1 MRRRLNQQSFRNRQ
15 STCFKSLNL
24 SHRCKTNLNENS
36 RIVCWKQK
44 LCTSLV
50 VGDSMLYKIN
60 FWVYEAGDEIGY
72 HVNQKGRIIQSADF
86 KSVNWPQQVLGISSD
101 KIPQLSSTTYLR
113 AAIRNRLRQVLPNL
127 FWPKLFC
134 FVQWWLGVAE
144 IRCHLNEGAALCNQL
159 SSTVFWFDLV
169 WFDLIWFEHKVS
181 VGIPFAV
188 VLWSSMTWGGCNES
202 HTSLNYFH
210 SEHLQ
215 TLKQGNIYIL
225 KPCKD
230 AEYAETVIVRL
241 ISSQVDD
248 WSVITERLQAESNLI
263 SSATIC
269 YIIASTSWSR
279 SSVGPLWHRGCV

>member
-1 MRRRLNQQSFRNRQ
+1 MWLKSDVIPIKGPHYAIRRLQITRLANCALAQ
-15 STCFKSLNL
+15 
-24 SHRCKTNLNENS
+24 
-36 RIVCWKQK
+36 
-44 LCTSLV
+44 
-50 VGDSMLYKIN
+50 N
-60 FWVYEAGDEIGY
+60 FLG
-72 HVNQKGRIIQSADF
+72 KGRH
-86 KSVNWPQQVLGISSD
+86 
-101 KIPQLSSTTYLR
+101 QLSSDL
-113 AAIRNRLRQVLPNL
+113 I
-127 FWPKLFC
+127 W
-134 FVQWWLGVAE
+134 
-144 IRCHLNEGAALCNQL
+144 
-159 SSTVFWFDLV
+159 SDLV

-202 HTSLNYFH
+202 HTSLNYFNN
-210 SEHLQ
+210 EHLQ
-215 TLKQGNIYIL
+215 TFKQGNIYIL

>member
-1 MRRRLNQQSFRNRQ
+1 M
-15 STCFKSLNL
+15 
-24 SHRCKTNLNENS
+24 
-36 RIVCWKQK
+36 
-44 LCTSLV
+44 
-50 VGDSMLYKIN
+50 
-60 FWVYEAGDEIGY
+60 YEAGDEIGY

-86 KSVNWPQQVLGISSD
+86 KSLNWPQVLGISSD

-144 IRCHLNEGAALCNQL
+144 IRCHPNQGAALCNQEASNHSIGQL
-159 SSTVFWFDLV
+159 CLGTEFPGKGSSSTVFWFDLV
-169 WFDLIWFEHKVS
+169 WFGVIWSDLIWTQSVS
-181 VGIPFAV
+181 WNPLCCGSL
-188 VLWSSMTWGGCNES
+188 VLYDLGGGCNES

-210 SEHLQ
+210 NEHLQ
-215 TLKQGNIYIL
+215 TLKQWNIYIF

>member
-36 RIVCWKQK
+36 RIGRWWQYVDHKF
-44 LCTSLV
+44 CTTLISECMRRAMKSDIMSIRR
-50 VGDSMLYKIN
+50 GALYN
-60 FWVYEAGDEIGY
+60 QQTSNQSIG
-72 HVNQKGRIIQSADF
+72 HKCSQF
-86 KSVNWPQQVLGISSD
+86 
-101 KIPQLSSTTYLR
+101 PQLSCTTYLR